1 MERES
6 TLESAYKF
14 GAGRYHQQRGAA
26 ALAGE
31 ETARL
36 GRKKAYLLA
45 GPTAFALAGERLCP
59 ALEREHISYV
69 PFLYSGQCSVEQA
82 HLCAADAAAQGCD
95 IIIGIGGGRVMDLAK
110 VTARIAGLPVITVP
124 TISATSAPF
133 THMSVMYTP
142 QGRWVG
148 TWYLPSEVSAVL
160 ADMDYLASQP
170 KRFLASGAV
179 DAMAKWMEI
188 CHPRAEDALRPG
200 GDTLL
205 ARLIARQVFDR
216 LALLSPKVYAAE
228 NPEEADLWEVCFLS
242 IAGAAMVSGT
252 ARCSRQSAL
261 AHAVYEWT
269 RRFRPE
275 EVRSALHGEIVGVG
289 LRAQGLF
296 NGDSTMMQTLEDTLR
311 ALRMPMTLSGLGLS
325 DSKGDAGRIAAWM
338 SESTTLVPPERQ
350 ADFIRAAAGMNE

>member
-6 TLESAYKF
+6 ILESAYKF

-31 ETARL
+31 EAARL

-45 GPTAFALAGERLCP
+45 GPTAFALAGDRLCS
-59 ALEREHISYV
+59 ALEAKNLSYV
-69 PFLYSGQCSVEQA
+69 SFLYKGQCSVEQA
-82 HLCAADAAAQGCD
+82 HLCAQAAASQGCD
-95 IIIGIGGGRVMDLAK
+95 IIFGIGGGRILDLAK

-142 QGRWVG
+142 DGHWVG
-148 TWYLPSEVSAVL
+148 TWYLPNEVNAVL
-160 ADMDYLASQP
+160 ADMDFLAGQP
-170 KRFLASGAV
+170 RRYLASGAV
-179 DAMAKWMEI
+179 DAMAKWMEV
-188 CHPRAEDALRPG
+188 CHPRPEDALRPG

-216 LALLSPKVYAAE
+216 LALLTPKVYAAAT
-228 NPEEADLWEVCFLS
+228 PEEADLWEVCFLS

-252 ARCSRQSAL
+252 ARCLQQSAL

-296 NGDSTMMQTLEDTLR
+296 NGDPAMTQTLEDTLR
-311 ALRMPMTLSGLGLS
+311 ALGMPMRLSELGLS
-325 DSKGDAGRIAAWM
+325 KPDETAGQIAAWM
-338 SESTTLVPPERQ
+338 NEATTLVAPERRE
-350 ADFIRAAAGMNE
+350 DFARAAQGMNR